1 MRRSLVLATAALGGV
16 ALLLGARPAGGGV
29 AIGDRPK
36 YSFEA
41 SPDNGLG
48 VKSLEALRGKPV
60 LIEFWGTY

>member
-1 MRRSLVLATAALGGV
+1 MRASLLLATAALGGA
-16 ALLLGARPAGGGV
+16 ALLLGARPAGGDV
-29 AIGDRPK
+29 AVGDRPK
-36 YSFEA
+36 FEFQA